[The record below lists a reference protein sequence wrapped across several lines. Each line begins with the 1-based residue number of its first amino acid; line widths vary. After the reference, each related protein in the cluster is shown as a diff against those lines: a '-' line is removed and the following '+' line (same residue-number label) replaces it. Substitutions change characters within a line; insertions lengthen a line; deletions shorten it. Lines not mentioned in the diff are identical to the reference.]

1 MLERG
6 ERATAA
12 RARRNAGEL
21 ACRAAKARHA
31 VRFVERGR
39 TLPAAVRELAARV
52 LDQIDSGDFAAY
64 LKEHAA
70 NDYAALDEARR
81 AALKRPLNVAHAQ
94 VRAAF
99 RFPTEAAGGLY
110 QAAPAGAEPELAR

>member
-1 MLERG
+1 MMLDGADIGLDEVVALQGSPTCQVGYHRW
-6 ERATAA
+6 
-12 RARRNAGEL
+12 
-21 ACRAAKARHA
+21 
-31 VRFVERGR
+31 RGR

-52 LDQIDSGDFAAY
+52 LDQIDSGDFSAY

>member
-1 MLERG
+1 VAHRS
-6 ERATAA
+6 
-12 RARRNAGEL
+12 RN
-21 ACRAAKARHA
+21 CPDRHH
-31 VRFVERGR
+31 RSGGR
-39 TLPAAVRELAARV
+39 PVPAAAAQLAARV
-52 LDQIDSGDFAAY
+52 LDQLDSGDFSAY
-64 LKEHAA
+64 LKDHAA
-70 NDYAALDEARR
+70 HDYAALDEARR